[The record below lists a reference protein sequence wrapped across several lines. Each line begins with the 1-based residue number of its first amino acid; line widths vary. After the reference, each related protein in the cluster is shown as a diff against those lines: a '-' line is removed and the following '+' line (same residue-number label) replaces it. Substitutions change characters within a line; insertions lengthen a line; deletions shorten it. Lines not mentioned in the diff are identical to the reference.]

1 MNENVNNA
9 PTEPQKNNQNL
20 MEMFKAAELNEGR
33 KQQEEQQKQQE
44 QEQEKMEYL
53 EIPTGF
59 AKMPTHITP
68 IISKGFE
75 DALKI
80 QNPDSDGAIVDE
92 VYLSQ
97 LLSPVDIKFTNG
109 TAQIADMTDDNI
121 KKELL
126 DNLSHENIQD
136 VNIGLL
142 NALFSVIFENLR
154 YCKFTSLNQMQN
166 YIINYGIDIHIPDLL
181 RFMGTDAHLNQKLI
195 TNLWNDLKRLDNVV
209 GVRKIVGKKGKN
221 EHVYK
226 EIYRLLEIESLNE
239 IKQNIHVSSP
249 YMNQIIWEL
258 YQANVKIDKA
268 KSPYLIQGP
277 KVSKYVSYQNPK
289 LASLKNKRAVEIVLV
304 IIALMEQCGKHGT
317 PHIRAANIIAHCP
330 MLMEALEFA
339 KKNSDRTQILKRS
352 FSTAWE
358 YLKLYTDL
366 EERFDIQLPDIDDA
380 PTLSDYNT
388 KVYEF
393 PRRKNLAKAE

>member
-1 MNENVNNA
+1 MNENVIKEKKIDFSD
-9 PTEPQKNNQNL
+9 PTKVNLLEVYEQLNIKEAQKERQK
-20 MEMFKAAELNEGR
+20 EI
-33 KQQEEQQKQQE
+33 EEND
-44 QEQEKMEYL
+44 YL
-53 EIPTGF
+53 EIPTGY

-68 IISKGFE
+68 IISKGYE

-97 LLSPVDIKFTNG
+97 LLSPVNIKFTNG

-126 DNLSHENIQD
+126 DNLSHQNIQD

-142 NALFSVIFENLR
+142 NALFSVIVENLR
-154 YCKFTSLNQMQN
+154 CCKFTSLNQMQN
-166 YIINYGIDIHIPDLL
+166 YIINYGANIYIPDFL
-181 RFMGTDAHLNQKLI
+181 RFMGIESNLNQDKINKL
-195 TNLWNDLKRLDNVV
+195 WHDLARLDNIV
-209 GVRKIVGKKGKN
+209 GVRKTVGKKGKN
-221 EHVYK
+221 EHIYK
-226 EIYRLLEIESLNE
+226 EIYRLLEIDSMNE
-239 IKQNIHVSSP
+239 IKKSVHISSP

-268 KSPYLIQGP
+268 NSPYLIQGP
-277 KVSKYVSYQNPK
+277 RVSKYVSYQNPK

-304 IIALMEQCGKHGT
+304 IIALIEQCGKYGK
-317 PHIRAANIIAHCP
+317 PHIKVSNILAHCP

-339 KKNSDRTQILKRS
+339 NKNSDRTQILKRS

-366 EERFDIQLPDIDDA
+366 EERFGIQIPDENDV
-380 PTLSDYNT
+380 PTLSDYDT

-393 PRRKNLAKAE
+393 TKTKDVTEKGA

>member
-1 MNENVNNA
+1 
-9 PTEPQKNNQNL
+9 
-20 MEMFKAAELNEGR
+20 
-33 KQQEEQQKQQE
+33 
-44 QEQEKMEYL
+44 
-53 EIPTGF
+53 
-59 AKMPTHITP
+59 
-68 IISKGFE
+68 
-75 DALKI
+75 
-80 QNPDSDGAIVDE
+80 
-92 VYLSQ
+92 
-97 LLSPVDIKFTNG
+97 
-109 TAQIADMTDDNI
+109 
-121 KKELL
+121 
-126 DNLSHENIQD
+126 
-136 VNIGLL
+136 
-142 NALFSVIFENLR
+142 
-154 YCKFTSLNQMQN
+154 
-166 YIINYGIDIHIPDLL
+166 
-181 RFMGTDAHLNQKLI
+181 MGTDAHLNQKLI

-317 PHIRAANIIAHCP
+317 PYIRAANIIAHCP

>member
-33 KQQEEQQKQQE
+33 KQQQEEQQKQQE

-109 TAQIADMTDDNI
+109 AAQIADMTDDNI

-289 LASLKNKRAVEIVLV
+289 L
-304 IIALMEQCGKHGT
+304 H
-317 PHIRAANIIAHCP
+317 
-330 MLMEALEFA
+330 
-339 KKNSDRTQILKRS
+339 
-352 FSTAWE
+352 
-358 YLKLYTDL
+358 
-366 EERFDIQLPDIDDA
+366 
-380 PTLSDYNT
+380 
-388 KVYEF
+388 
-393 PRRKNLAKAE
+393 